1 MHVSAQLRGPC
12 TRNLPDGKNAMAN
25 NKARVNQAID
35 ACQECGIDLRDL
47 AAAAL
52 RVAGEV
58 DLAES
63 VSAKVGR

>member
-1 MHVSAQLRGPC
+1 
-12 TRNLPDGKNAMAN
+12 MAN